1 MLKLIRQHL
10 EEVFKIK
17 KYDLAIIGGGPVG
30 LFAAHFAHLHGLNT
44 ILFDSLSELG
54 GQPKMLY
61 PFKQIT
67 DIPAFGKIR
76 AHELIPRLTDGLKD
90 ETDIATNHKVE
101 NIVKTTD
108 GFTIDDSVFV
118 RSIIIATGA
127 GAFKPKELP
136 LKMNEDIKKRI
147 HYFIKDPKEFA
158 NQTIGVFGGG
168 DSALDLALELANY
181 ADIKLIHRRD
191 QFRGLESNVQKL
203 KSLKNVEILT
213 PYLPKDIQ
221 LIDNKLDISLKK
233 MGGDEI
239 RHEQFD
245 QIMVA
250 YGFRANNRFVKK
262 WGIDLDGTTIPV
274 DRAMETN
281 IDGIYAVGDVVS
293 YPGRV
298 PLIALGF
305 GEAQI
310 AITSIMRNLFPEKTL
325 TIHSTSI

>member
-1 MLKLIRQHL
+1 MLKLIHQYL
-10 EEVFKIK
+10 KEVFKIK
-17 KYDLAIIGGGPVG
+17 KFDLGIIGGGPVG
-30 LFAAHFAHLHGLNT
+30 LFTAHFAHLHGLNT

-54 GQPKMLY
+54 GQPQMLY

-67 DIPAFGKIR
+67 DIPAFGSIC
-76 AHELIPRLTDGLKD
+76 AHDLIHRLSDNLEN
-90 ETDIATNHKVE
+90 ETDIATNHKIE
-101 NIVKTTD
+101 NIVKTAD
-108 GFTIDDSVFV
+108 GFTIDNSVFA

-136 LKMNEDIKKRI
+136 LKMDDETKKRV
-147 HYFIKDPKEFA
+147 HYFIKDPTVFA
-158 NQTIGVFGGG
+158 GQTIGVFGGG
-168 DSALDLALELANY
+168 DSALDLALELSNY
-181 ADIKLIHRRD
+181 ADIKLIHRRP

-221 LIDNKLDISLKK
+221 LIDNKLYISLKK
-233 MGGDEI
+233 MGEDQL

-245 QIMVA
+245 QIIVA

-262 WGIDLDGTTIPV
+262 WGIDLDGTNIPV
-274 DRAMETN
+274 DRAMKTN

-310 AITSIMRNLFPEKTL
+310 AITSIMRSLFPEKTL
-325 TIHSTSI
+325 TIHSTSM